1 MDADET
7 TLAGNV
13 MQTRMQVHDSAVVY
27 RNMSSA
33 ISSITSTEGAA
44 RLWRGVFSVILG
56 AGPAHAVHFGTYE
69 FVKSQGRRS
78 QMFNEPV
85 NNGMRLFLAAE
96 EVHSHASRYR
106 FAILSLAHADT
117 RSLFCDT
124 ALAGASATIAGDG
137 FMNPFDGAMLVSTLS
152 SWMYI

>member
-1 MDADET
+1 MLLHDLQPMDADET

-85 NNGMRLFLAAE
+85 TNGACLVFQQQKR
-96 EVHSHASRYR
+96 SWRPASRYR
-106 FAILSLAHADT
+106 FALLVWPMLIRGLYFFRHSSGGCFSNDCW
-117 RSLFCDT
+117 RW
-124 ALAGASATIAGDG
+124 IYE
-137 FMNPFDGAMLVSTLS
+137 PF
-152 SWMYI
+152 